1 MKLATNQKVN
11 NLLDNYEVLLT
22 KSQAEIMELYYREDW
37 SLQEIADK
45 LKVSRNSVHIT
56 IKRVLKMLEEYE
68 AKLGLTKKDEVL
80 NQILND
86 KKLNPSQKLKA
97 INKIIN
103 E

>member
-1 MKLATNQKVN
+1 MKLVTNQKVN

-22 KSQAEIMELYYREDW
+22 KSQSEIMELYYREDW

-68 AKLGLTKKDEVL
+68 AKLGLTKKDEAL
-80 NQILND
+80 NHLLND
-86 KKLNPSQKLKA
+86 KKLSPTQKLKA
-97 INKIIN
+97 ISKIIN